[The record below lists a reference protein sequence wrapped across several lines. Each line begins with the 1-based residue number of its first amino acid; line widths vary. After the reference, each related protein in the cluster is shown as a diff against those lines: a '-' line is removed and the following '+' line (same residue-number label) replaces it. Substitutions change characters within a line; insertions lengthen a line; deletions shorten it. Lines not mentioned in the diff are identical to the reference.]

1 MLAVHP
7 FASVTNQQT
16 FCCGADTLALQVE
29 YRLVGVGTALAQLN
43 DTCRII
49 DFNGRL
55 DNIQFVNNLIV
66 QAIRTEN
73 SIYIIVLP
81 VVVRR

>member
-7 FASVTNQQT
+7 FASVTNQQA
-16 FCCGADTLALQVE
+16 FCCGADTLALQIE
-29 YRLVGVGTALAQLN
+29 YRLVGVGIILAQLD

-55 DNIQFVNNLIV
+55 DDVQLIDNLTI

-73 SIYIIVLP
+73 CIYVIVLP